1 VKAPDKKAVEK
12 GAKLVWSQSSK
23 VLAAIGAFIATITAL
38 LTALNSAT
46 WLQKATPM
54 PAPTPVIVAAASAIV
69 PTPALTLTVAPEA
82 QPTPAVVATPV
93 EGALLVEDFGDASS
107 GWDIEATEDWEVGYI
122 DGEYRIIV
130 RAPVLAVW
138 GNPPSAYEFDDIV
151 AEVDARQ
158 VKGSVDHFYGL
169 VIRDRPEGGGYL
181 FAVSDDGYYTVQILR
196 GDTWEDLVTWAESP
210 ALLQG
215 GQINHLRVESLGPRM
230 RFYANGKLLI
240 EVTDDTYP
248 SGTIGLLAGTSED
261 EGEVEARFDNLR
273 VQVVRKL

>member
-1 VKAPDKKAVEK
+1 VKAPDKKVVEK

-23 VLAAIGAFIATITAL
+23 ILAAVGAFIATVTAL

-46 WLQKATPM
+46 WLHKATPT
-54 PAPTPVIVAAASAIV
+54 PAPTSVIVAAA
-69 PTPALTLTVAPEA
+69 PT
-82 QPTPAVVATPV
+82 
-93 EGALLVEDFGDASS
+93 
-107 GWDIEATEDWEVGYI
+107 I
-122 DGEYRIIV
+122 
-130 RAPVLAVW
+130 AVW

-151 AEVDARQ
+151 VEVDARQ

-181 FAVSDDGYYTVQILR
+181 FAVSDDGYYAVQILR
-196 GDTWEDLVTWAESP
+196 GDTWEDLVTWTESP
-210 ALLQG
+210 ALQQG
-215 GQINHLRVESLGPRM
+215 GQVNQLRVESLGPRM
-230 RFYANGKLLI
+230 RFYANGKLLTG
-240 EVTDDTYP
+240 VTDDTYH